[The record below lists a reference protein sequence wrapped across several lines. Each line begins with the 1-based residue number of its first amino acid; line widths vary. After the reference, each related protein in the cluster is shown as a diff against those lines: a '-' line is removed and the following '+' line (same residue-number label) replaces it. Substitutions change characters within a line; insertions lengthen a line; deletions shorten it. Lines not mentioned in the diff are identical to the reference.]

1 MAVPP
6 LTLDIFWEELSNKPM
21 YKAKDLAKFVKT
33 QLLPLLPDE
42 YTAVHGNRTV
52 LRMRGHFVQ
61 WIGIGTSRSGW
72 IDIFPTLYVVG
83 AHNTEIVM
91 TGTARLYDPRD
102 PRKWTFPKDIS
113 LDQSFARLII
123 ERIETETPIS
133 FIQPLDDETIIK
145 ALVWFNKQVKH
156 WAVKWYIAFW
166 YLCQGDPSALPYL
179 NKLEKYF
186 AEVCGP
192 KAKYPVRDW
201 EKAHWA
207 RIKLL
212 QARMSDSHCVV
223 LCREE
228 AEQHAAQLGL
238 PKLVWPTEWATE
250 MRPAK
255 QQSLLANIFGL

>member
-1 MAVPP
+1 VAALP
-6 LTLDIFWEELSNKPM
+6 LIPDIFWEELSNRTM

-61 WIGIGTSRSGW
+61 WIGLSVGRGGYMKVI
-72 IDIFPTLYVVG
+72 PTLYIVG
-83 AHNTEIVM
+83 YDNTEIVM
-91 TGTARLYDPRD
+91 TCTASLYGLRQPREWHFD
-102 PRKWTFPKDIS
+102 ENTQ
-113 LDQSFARLII
+113 LDNDFAKLII
-123 ERIETETPIS
+123 ERVEAETPIS
-133 FIQPLDDETIIK
+133 FIQPLDDEAIIK
-145 ALVWFNKQVKH
+145 ALIWFNKNVKH
-156 WAVKWYIAFW
+156 WAVNWYIAFW

-186 AEVCGP
+186 ADVCGP

-250 MRPAK
+250 MRPAE